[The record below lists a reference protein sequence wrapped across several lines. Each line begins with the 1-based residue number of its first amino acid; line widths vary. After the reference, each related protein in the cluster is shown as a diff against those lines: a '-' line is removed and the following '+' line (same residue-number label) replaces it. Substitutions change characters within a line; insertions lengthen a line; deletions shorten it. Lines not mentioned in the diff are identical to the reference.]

1 MPEPV
6 EQDSQS
12 AVVESLTI
20 AFTED
25 DLNALRRAYFT
36 LEHPSFA
43 ARLSSV
49 VGTPIDMAVQLLP
62 RAWYREIHKTAE
74 AAISKALET
83 AVSSLR
89 RDHEASAREM
99 YYKALIAGTGGVG
112 GFFGLAGMLVE
123 LPVST
128 TLILRS
134 IAEIARDEGED
145 IHSLDAQL
153 ACVEVFALGGT
164 AESDD
169 AAETGYYGIRLALS
183 GYMSSALSDVA
194 RHGLAVESSS
204 AVLSLVNAIAGRFGI
219 AVSQKT
225 ATQIMPVVGAVGA
238 ATVNTIFM
246 HHFQRMA
253 RAHFIVRRLE
263 RKYGKDFVRTGY
275 EFLVR
280 GSS

>member
-1 MPEPV
+1 MPESV
-6 EQDSQS
+6 EQNR
-12 AVVESLTI
+12 ESSDVKSLPI
-20 AFTED
+20 AFAED
-25 DLNALRRAYFT
+25 DLNALRSAYYT

-49 VGTPIDMAVQLLP
+49 VGTPIDMAVHLLP
-62 RAWYREIHKTAE
+62 KPWYKEVRKVAE
-74 AAISKALET
+74 SAISKALET
-83 AVSSLR
+83 AVSSMR
-89 RDHEASAREM
+89 RDHEASAREL

-112 GFFGLAGMLVE
+112 GFFGLPGMLAE

-145 IHSLDAQL
+145 IHTLETQL
-153 ACVEVFALGGT
+153 ACIEVFALGGT

-183 GYMSSALSDVA
+183 GYMSSALTNVA
-194 RHGLAVESSS
+194 QHGLELESGPAVFRLIN
-204 AVLSLVNAIAGRFGI
+204 AVASRFGI
-219 AVSQKT
+219 AVSQKA

-275 EFLVR
+275 EFLVKR
-280 GSS
+280 SS